1 MSKREASLQ
10 LMKVISLVMNFWMN
24 EILNRVFKAFYQ
36 STLFYLLIILISSF
50 IFSHNSSA
58 QNQSEVFLKGA
69 AVTDIAEE
77 EGFLWVATYGQ
88 GIYRYSSA
96 DGKWTNY
103 STKSGNLSDDL
114 FYAVEV
120 SKNFVWAA
128 AVEGLYTLTKKGN
141 RWDKRKF
148 AQGGEFG
155 NWIRSLK
162 YDEKQNVLW
171 IGRFRNITRFDLK
184 TRKYE
189 DIDRTQ
195 GTDQKSNT
203 IKSIELDGDSLVWF
217 GTESG
222 VHVYNKKKKYTDLAA
237 WRYFSNKSK
246 AFKEEGKTVS
256 VSKILFEGRNIW
268 FGTDEFITVEEPDFN
283 LGGVYIHDRR
293 INWDRI
299 YKRDGLGGN
308 GIYSLCR
315 IGNYIWVGVYEF
327 DKQQKLEYGKGLYI
341 INRVTRQVTPVDL
354 NELDIASSSILSF
367 HFDGKN
373 IWIGT
378 GEGLIRLKID
388 NRLAE
393 WPKKK

>member
-1 MSKREASLQ
+1 
-10 LMKVISLVMNFWMN
+10 MKVTSYMGIKLIWYKGISNK
-24 EILNRVFKAFYQ
+24 IFKRLYAFTQYTFIPLYLYTVL
-36 STLFYLLIILISSF
+36 TLTFFLSPDSF
-50 IFSHNSSA
+50 S
-58 QNQSEVFLKGA
+58 QEQSEVFLKGA

-88 GIYRYSSA
+88 GIYRYSIA
-96 DGKWTNY
+96 DGKWINY
-103 STKSGNLSDDL
+103 STKSGNLNDDL

-128 AVEGLYTLTKKGN
+128 AVEGLYTLTKKGG

-171 IGRFRNITRFDLK
+171 IGRFRNVTRFDLK

-203 IKSIELDGDSLVWF
+203 IKTIELDGDSLIWF

-222 VHVYNKKKKYTDLAA
+222 VHIYNKKKKHTDPTA
-237 WRYFSNKSK
+237 WRYFTNKSK

-268 FGTDEFITVEEPDFN
+268 FGTDEFITAEEPDFN
-283 LGGVYIHDRR
+283 LGGLYIHDRR
-293 INWDRI
+293 FNWDRI

-327 DKQQKLEYGKGLYI
+327 DKLQKLEYGKGLYL
-341 INRVTRQVTPVDL
+341 INRITHQVIPVDL
-354 NELDIASSSILSF
+354 NEINITSSSILSF
-367 HFDGKN
+367 HFDGTN

-378 GEGLIRLKID
+378 GEGLIKLKID

>member
-1 MSKREASLQ
+1 MVIVY
-10 LMKVISLVMNFWMN
+10 KVISDKIFNIV
-24 EILNRVFKAFYQ
+24 Y
-36 STLFYLLIILISSF
+36 TLIPIFLFTLITITFLLTSDSL
-50 IFSHNSSA
+50 A
-58 QNQSEVFLKGA
+58 QEHEVFLKGA
-69 AVTDIAEE
+69 SVTDIAEE

-88 GIYRYSSA
+88 GIYRYSIA
-96 DGKWTNY
+96 DGKWINY

-128 AVEGLYTLTKKGN
+128 SVEGLFTLTKKGN

-162 YDEKQNVLW
+162 YDEKENVLW

-184 TRKYE
+184 TRKYD

-195 GTDQKSNT
+195 GADQKSNT
-203 IKSIELDGDSLVWF
+203 IKTIELDGDSLIWF

-222 VHVYNKKKKYTDLAA
+222 VHIYNKKKKYTDPSA
-237 WRYFSNKSK
+237 WQYFTNKNK

-268 FGTDEFITVEEPDFN
+268 FGTDEFITAEQPDFN

-293 INWDRI
+293 FNWERI
-299 YKRDGLGGN
+299 YKRNGLGGN

-327 DKQQKLEYGKGLYI
+327 DKQKKLEYGKGLYI
-341 INRVTRQVTPVDL
+341 INRVTYQVTPVDL
-354 NELDIASSSILSF
+354 NELDITSSSILSF
-367 HFDGKN
+367 HFDGKF

-378 GEGLIRLKID
+378 GEGLVRLKID

-393 WPKKK
+393 WPKKR

>member
-1 MSKREASLQ
+1 MALSFKL
-10 LMKVISLVMNFWMN
+10 
-24 EILNRVFKAFYQ
+24 ILKKIFNKPYTHILIYFY
-36 STLFYLLIILISSF
+36 TVLALAYLLSPNSF
-50 IFSHNSSA
+50 P
-58 QNQSEVFLKGA
+58 QEQSEVFLKGA

-88 GIYRYSSA
+88 GIYRYSIA
-96 DGKWTNY
+96 DGKWMNY

-128 AVEGLYTLTKKGN
+128 SVEGLFTLTKKGG

-203 IKSIELDGDSLVWF
+203 IKTIEFDGDSLIWF

-222 VHVYNKKKKYTDLAA
+222 VHIYNKKKKHTDPSA
-237 WRYFSNKSK
+237 WRYFTNKNK

-256 VSKILFEGRNIW
+256 VSKILFEGKNIW
-268 FGTDEFITVEEPDFN
+268 FGTDEFITMEEPDFN

-293 INWDRI
+293 FNWDRI

-308 GIYSLCR
+308 GIYALCR

-327 DKQQKLEYGKGLYI
+327 DKQQKIEYGKGLFL
-341 INRVTRQVTPVDL
+341 INRVTHQVIPVDL
-354 NELDIASSSILSF
+354 NELNITSSSILSF

-378 GEGLIRLKID
+378 GEGLIKLKID

>member
-1 MSKREASLQ
+1 
-10 LMKVISLVMNFWMN
+10 MKVISYMGIKLIWYKSISNK
-24 EILNRVFKAFYQ
+24 IFKRLYAFTQYTFIPLYLYTVL
-36 STLFYLLIILISSF
+36 TLTFLFLPDSF
-50 IFSHNSSA
+50 S
-58 QNQSEVFLKGA
+58 QEQSEVFLKGA

-88 GIYRYSSA
+88 GIYRYSIA
-96 DGKWTNY
+96 DGKWINY

-128 AVEGLYTLTKKGN
+128 SVEGLYTLTKKGG

-203 IKSIELDGDSLVWF
+203 IKTIELDGDSLIWF

-222 VHVYNKKKKYTDLAA
+222 VHIYNKKKKYNDPTA
-237 WRYFSNKSK
+237 WRYFTNKDK

-268 FGTDEFITVEEPDFN
+268 IGTDEFITAEEPDFN
-283 LGGVYIHDRR
+283 LGGLYIHDRR
-293 INWDRI
+293 FNWDRI

-327 DKQQKLEYGKGLYI
+327 DKLQKLEYGKGLYL
-341 INRVTRQVTPVDL
+341 INRITHQVIPVDL
-354 NELDIASSSILSF
+354 NEINITSSSILSF
-367 HFDGKN
+367 HFDGRYL
-373 IWIGT
+373 WIGT
-378 GEGLIRLKID
+378 GEGLVRLKID